1 MRSPGSAVLAAWVV
15 ALTGHQCI
23 DAVRAVV
30 GRPYGLVPVAP
41 PDKVD
46 DLSERGCEEVSGG
59 LEAIGSPIPGKEPSS
74 GFMQECR

>member
-1 MRSPGSAVLAAWVV
+1 M

-30 GRPYGLVPVAP
+30 GRNDGLVPVA

-46 DLSERGCEEVSGG
+46 DLSGGVGKVSGG
-59 LEAIGSPIPGKEPSS
+59 LEAIGVRS
-74 GFMQECR
+74 R